1 MQHWLKGRNAKIL
14 AGILAA
20 LLLGVLSAALS
31 ADASS
36 PLTRAVGLVFSPLQT
51 VSTKIADGLRGF
63 SGRFVSSGYYLDRI
77 EALELEIEDYRARLV
92 DFEIYKQQLESY
104 KGFLEIKEQHED
116 FEFAPATV
124 IGRDAADTFHSF
136 VINTGSADGV
146 SVNDPVIYESY
157 LVGVV
162 KEVNVTSSVVWSIL
176 DPRVS
181 ISAYEIRSREDG
193 YISNT
198 APLSLSGLSR
208 LSGLDRATTIL
219 PGGIVCTSGVGGI
232 FPRDL
237 ILGTVKEVRDQET
250 DISSYAVLEPGVDYA
265 NLIDVFVITSFLGQ
279 GETE

>member
-1 MQHWLKGRNAKIL
+1 MQQWLKGRNAKIF

-20 LLLGVLSAALS
+20 LLLGMLAAALS
-31 ADASS
+31 ADATS
-36 PLTRAVGLVFSPLQT
+36 PLTRAVGFVFSPLQT
-51 VSTKIADGLRGF
+51 VSTKIAGGLRGF
-63 SGRFVSSGYYLDRI
+63 GGHFVSSGYYQQRI
-77 EALELEIEDYRARLV
+77 EELELELEGYRAQLV

-104 KGFLEIKEQHED
+104 KGFLEIKEKHED

-124 IGRDAADTFHSF
+124 IGRDAADAFRSF
-136 VINTGSADGV
+136 VINRGSADGV

-162 KEVNVTSSVVWSIL
+162 KEVGVTSSVVWSIL

-181 ISAYEIRSREDG
+181 VSAYEIRSREDG
-193 YISNT
+193 YLANT
-198 APLSLSGLSR
+198 AALSLSGLSR

-237 ILGTVKEVRDQET
+237 ILGTVKEVLDQKT
-250 DISSYAVLEPGVDYA
+250 DISSYAVIEPGVDYA

-279 GETE
+279 GEAE

>member
-20 LLLGVLSAALS
+20 LLLGVLAAGLS